1 MADQLYFSRD
11 SKLFIEWAGTTGV
24 WEVPVLDGFSFS
36 QATNASE
43 ITLAEM
49 EDTTAVSRRGRR
61 LFNDSLAPVE
71 WSFSTYVRPF
81 KSAGSADGTN
91 GIADAT
97 ANNHHAV
104 EEVLWALMAGA
115 DTYGSSTFSRTAQQ
129 HGGNGTVFTADTTDA
144 DISFQQSNRSSL
156 PTATLYFVV
165 NTAAANPVVYKINN
179 AAVNE
184 ASIDFDVDGI
194 ATINWSGFGKEI
206 VDFSG
211 SVHRDATAPATSG
224 ETTADGTALAD
235 GEIWLDSD
243 NDDAFHI
250 VTDVSGGSYVRA
262 IDEGTAATNNF
273 IRNRLTSLD
282 VAPGDTTTFPG
293 DSSNKYTLTLTG
305 GNITIT
311 NNITYL
317 VPEELGTV
325 NIPIENIT
333 GARSVTGSFT
343 CYLTLDDSDYSTSG
357 TSADFFNDLTSTA
370 ALQKVV
376 NEFDLTFAI
385 GGTAGTPRLE
395 FGLPKAHVEIPAHS
409 IEDVISLET
418 TFHGLGSSISAT
430 DEIDIKYVGVTPT

>member
-1 MADQLYFSRD
+1 M
-11 SKLFIEWAGTTGV
+11 
-24 WEVPVLDGFSFS
+24 
-36 QATNASE
+36 
-43 ITLAEM
+43 
-49 EDTTAVSRRGRR
+49 
-61 LFNDSLAPVE
+61 
-71 WSFSTYVRPF
+71 
-81 KSAGSADGTN
+81 
-91 GIADAT
+91 
-97 ANNHHAV
+97 
-104 EEVLWALMAGA
+104 
-115 DTYGSSTFSRTAQQ
+115 
-129 HGGNGTVFTADTTDA
+129 
-144 DISFQQSNRSSL
+144 
-156 PTATLYFVV
+156 
-165 NTAAANPVVYKINN
+165 
-179 AAVNE
+179 
-184 ASIDFDVDGI
+184 
-194 ATINWSGFGKEI
+194 
-206 VDFSG
+206 
-211 SVHRDATAPATSG
+211 HRDATAPATSG
-224 ETTADGTALAD
+224 ETTADTTALAD
-235 GEIWLDSD
+235 GDIWLDSD

-250 VTDVSGGSYVRA
+250 VTDVSAGNYVRA

-293 DSSNKYTLTLTG
+293 NASNKYSLTLTG

-343 CYLTLDDSDYSTSG
+343 CYLTLDDSNYSTSG